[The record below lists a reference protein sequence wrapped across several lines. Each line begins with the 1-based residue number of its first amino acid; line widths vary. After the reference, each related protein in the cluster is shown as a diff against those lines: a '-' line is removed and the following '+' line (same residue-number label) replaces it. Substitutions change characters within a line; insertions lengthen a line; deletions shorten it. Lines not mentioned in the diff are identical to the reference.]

1 MRKGYTDMVNFEQI
15 KRKAQ
20 NAAYVATEKAQ
31 EAAVT
36 AGEKAGVF
44 LGIAG
49 EKVGAL
55 KELAE
60 KKAALLAEK
69 NSLAK
74 NYQALG
80 EWYAAQCGED
90 VPEEIE
96 ELMGL
101 IRASEEKIAALTAD
115 KEVEEDVFF
124 DEPTEEPDG
133 EPAKD
138 ETADTEE

>member
-1 MRKGYTDMVNFEQI
+1 MANFEQI

-36 AGEKAGVF
+36 AGEKAGAF

-49 EKVGAL
+49 EKVSAL

-60 KKAALLAEK
+60 KKAALLSEK

-80 EWYAAQCGED
+80 EWYAAQCAEKA
-90 VPEEIE
+90 PEEIAD
-96 ELMGL
+96 LVGL
-101 IRASEEKIAALTAD
+101 IRASQEKIKALTAD
-115 KEVEEDVFF
+115 RELADELSF
-124 DEPTEEPDG
+124 DD
-133 EPAKD
+133 PA
-138 ETADTEE
+138 ETPAENADAAAADTEE